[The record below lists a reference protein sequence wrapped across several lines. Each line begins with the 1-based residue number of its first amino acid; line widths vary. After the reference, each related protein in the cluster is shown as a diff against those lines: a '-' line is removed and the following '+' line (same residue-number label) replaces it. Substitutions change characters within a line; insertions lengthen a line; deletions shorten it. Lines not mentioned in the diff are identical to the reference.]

1 MKTKLGNT
9 WFSKFMALCL
19 AVVMMLSMSMTV
31 FAVTNSDK
39 GGFTITG
46 FDTDPAPTVTAYQ
59 IITVNIDD
67 DSEQPAYPMYTWAS
81 NVATWMTQNEYDKY
95 IDSTLGQNAVADAF
109 GDADAADVSTFLE
122 KMTAAIKAGKI
133 TGLVSED
140 VTAANGSASFTDM
153 DMGEYL
159 ITAKGG
165 VKIYQPTT
173 VKLVPEYNEGTKK
186 WGIGEAVIGT
196 ETDGIVKSVTPDIP
210 EKEASTGDGDKT
222 VAIGDVVTYTLT
234 VTVPS
239 YPADATYTKFEV
251 SDKLGAGFTFN
262 DGTIKVYSNETLN
275 DEIDATNYTITEP
288 SGEKTFLIAFN
299 KEFTTTYSGTTVY
312 ITYEATV
319 NNKAF
324 TENAL
329 GNDAFLGYDN
339 DPYQDSDY
347 ETPGTHEDVYT
358 YGIQVKKVG
367 SKNTVLPGAQFK
379 LSLENETLKFTETD
393 VDGVYNYD
401 PTSSSDVLEVSAQGV
416 LKLQGL
422 DEGTYTLEETKA
434 PNGYVLPTGTISIVI
449 ADEVNGEADGSIDAV
464 NVTKT
469 EGTVVFQNPDLI
481 DGTKTD
487 NIVSLEI
494 VNTSSENA
502 GFDLPVTGGMGTML
516 FTIAGILLMGGAVAL
531 VVVAVRKRRA

>member
-1 MKTKLGNT
+1 MKKKHRNPFISRLLA
-9 WFSKFMALCL
+9 MCL
-19 AVVMMLSMSMTV
+19 AAVMMLSMGITASATPI
-31 FAVTNSDK
+31 TSK
-39 GGFTITG
+39 GSFDVTG
-46 FDTDPAPTVTAYQ
+46 FDTNPALTVTAYQ

-67 DSEQPAYPMYTWAS
+67 AAEQPEYPMYTWVS
-81 NVATWMTQNEYDKY
+81 NVAEWMTQNGYDEY
-95 IDSTLGQNAVADAF
+95 IDNTLGQNAVADAF
-109 GDADAADVSTFLE
+109 GDADAAEVSVFLE
-122 KMTAAIKAGKI
+122 KMTAAIKAGTI
-133 TGLVSED
+133 TGLAPKD
-140 VTAANGSASFTDM
+140 VNAAGGSASFTGM

-173 VKLVPEYNEGTKK
+173 VKLVPEYNEKTQN
-186 WGIGEAVIGT
+186 WGIGAAVIGT
-196 ETDGIVKSVTPDIP
+196 GGIVKSVTPDIP
-210 EKEASTGDGDKT
+210 EKEASTEDGDKT

-239 YPADATYTKFEV
+239 YPADATHTKFEV
-251 SDKLGAGFTFN
+251 SDKLGEGFTFN
-262 DGTIKVYSNETLN
+262 EGTIKVYRDEALK
-275 DEIDATNYTITEP
+275 DEIAAANYTIPEP

-299 KEFTTTYSGTTVY
+299 EGFTTTYSRTTVY

-358 YGIQVKKVG
+358 YGIQVKKVD
-367 SKNTVLPGAQFK
+367 SKNTGLPGARFK
-379 LSLENETLKFTETD
+379 LSLGNGTLKFTKTN

-401 PTSSSDVLEVSAQGV
+401 PTSGSDVLEVSSQGV

-434 PNGYVLPTGTISIVI
+434 PKGYVLPTGTISIVI
-449 ADEVNGEADGSIDAV
+449 ADKANGEADGSIDAV

-469 EGTVVFQNPDLI
+469 EGTVVCQKADLI
-481 DGTKTD
+481 NGTKTN

-494 VNTSSENA
+494 VNTSSEDA
-502 GFDLPVTGGMGTML
+502 GFNLPVTGGMGTML

>member
-1 MKTKLGNT
+1 MKKR
-9 WFSKFMALCL
+9 SKIAKVLALCL
-19 AVVMMLSMSMTV
+19 AMVMMLSMSMTV
-31 FAVTNSDK
+31 FAVKSTDK
-39 GGFTITG
+39 GDFTITG

-59 IITVNIDD
+59 IITVNVDN

-81 NVATWMTQNEYDKY
+81 NVATWMTQNGYDKY

-109 GDADAADVSTFLE
+109 ENASATEVSTFLE
-122 KMTAAIKAGKI
+122 KMTAAIKASEI
-133 TGLVSED
+133 TGLVSKE
-140 VTAANGSASFTDM
+140 VKAEGGSANFTGM

-173 VKLVPEYNEGTKK
+173 VKLVPEYNEDTQK
-186 WGIGEAVIGT
+186 WEIGDAVIGT
-196 ETDGIVKSVTPDIP
+196 DGNVKSVTPDIP
-210 EKEASTGDGDKT
+210 EKEASTNDGDKT

-234 VTVPS
+234 VNVPS
-239 YPADATYTKFEV
+239 YPADATHTKFEV

-262 DGTIKVYSNETLN
+262 DGTIKVYSDETLEN
-275 DEIDATNYTITEP
+275 EIEATNYTITAP

-299 KEFTTTYSGTTVY
+299 EDFTTTYSGTTVY
-312 ITYEATV
+312 ITYKATV
-319 NNKAF
+319 NDKAF

-358 YGIQVKKVG
+358 YGIQVKKVD

-379 LSLENETLKFTETD
+379 LSLGNETLKFTETD

-401 PTSSSDVLEVSAQGV
+401 PTNGSDVLEVSAQGV

-449 ADEVNGEADGSIDAV
+449 ADEINGEADGSIDAV

-469 EGTVVFQNPDLI
+469 EGTVVFQNADLI

-494 VNTSSENA
+494 VNTSSEDA
-502 GFDLPVTGGMGTML
+502 GFQLPTTGGMGTMI
-516 FTIAGILLMGGAVAL
+516 FTIAGILIMAGAITM
-531 VVVAVRKRRA
+531 VVVISRKKRA

>member
-31 FAVTNSDK
+31 FAVTNADK

-133 TGLVSED
+133 TELVSED
-140 VTAANGSASFTDM
+140 VTAANGSANFTRM

-196 ETDGIVKSVTPDIP
+196 DGIVKSVTPDIP
-210 EKEASTGDGDKT
+210 EKEASTVDGGKT

-234 VTVPS
+234 VNVPS
-239 YPADATYTKFEV
+239 YPADATHTKFEV

-262 DGTIKVYSNETLN
+262 DGTIKVYSNETLK
-275 DEIDATNYTITEP
+275 DEINDTNYKITVP

-319 NNKAF
+319 NKKAF

-329 GNDAFLGYDN
+329 GNAAFLGYDN

-347 ETPGTHEDVYT
+347 VTPGTHEDVYT
-358 YGIQVKKVG
+358 YGIQVKKVD
-367 SKNTVLPGAQFK
+367 SKNAVLPGAQFK
-379 LSLENETLKFTETD
+379 LSLRNKTLKFTETD

-422 DEGTYTLEETKA
+422 DEGIYTLEETKA

-449 ADEVNGEADGSIDAV
+449 ADEVNGAADGSIDAV

-469 EGTVVFQNPDLI
+469 KGTVVFQNPDLI

-494 VNTSSENA
+494 VNTSSEDA